1 MFIIKWE
8 AGRQGP
14 MSFRQIARSPT
25 SDRPW
30 TNPTILCVTV
40 NMNCKVD
47 AVRVTP
53 CAEAEENKPCV
64 IKRGKTATIEFD
76 YEPSGNYSDLETRAY
91 WASVTGDL
99 PFIGMDTNG
108 CAHTECPTT
117 PPKETFSYNLSL
129 SKKLPVVSSGPPGRG
144 GGGGR

>member
-1 MFIIKWE
+1 MEVANKLLLKIVLLASLTIACSQAEEVKF
-8 AGRQGP
+8 GP
-14 MSFRQIARSPT
+14 C
-25 SDRPW
+25 
-30 TNPTILCVTV
+30 TNHV

-108 CAHTECPTT
+108 CAHTVCPTT

-129 SKKLPVVSSGPPGRG
+129 SKKLPVVSSSPGER
-144 GGGGR
+144 RRC